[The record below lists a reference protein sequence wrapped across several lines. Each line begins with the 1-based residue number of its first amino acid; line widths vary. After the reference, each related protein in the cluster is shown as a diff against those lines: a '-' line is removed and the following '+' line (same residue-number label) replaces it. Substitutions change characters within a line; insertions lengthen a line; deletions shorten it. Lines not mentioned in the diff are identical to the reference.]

1 MIEIPKDIL
10 SNNSYLKLRQADM
23 YAVII
28 ESEHKSEDVL
38 QTGHCL
44 ELVLTGSIDI
54 RSGGYVQRLS
64 VNDIQ
69 FRKRGNYQL
78 FPSDDYKSVL
88 VFMENEFVHNFL
100 ETHVIERKEEK
111 FNADLAPYLF
121 KTTDFIAVN
130 RAEAIQ
136 HIQHPQEYSRCIL
149 RFITHQILLQILS
162 GDSSRTFASFL
173 KYLVSERK
181 IDLAY
186 FMEANF
192 SRQLSLNDMAKLT
205 GRSVSTFKKEFV
217 EQFNTTPIKWQTN
230 RRLEY
235 AEYQIK
241 SSSDTVSMIAYAS
254 GFENLS
260 HFSKVYKQKIWCV
273 THSGARDKKT
283 NK

>member
-10 SNNSYLKLRQADM
+10 SNNPYLKLRQADM

-28 ESEHKSEDVL
+28 ESKHQYEDAL

-44 ELVLTGSIDI
+44 ELVLSGSIDV
-54 RSGGYVQRLS
+54 RSGGHVQGLS

-78 FPSDDYKSVL
+78 FPSDNYKSL
-88 VFMENEFVHNFL
+88 LIFMENEFVYDFL
-100 ETHVIERKEEK
+100 ETHVIERKDEK
-111 FNADLAPYLF
+111 FNVDLAPYLF

-181 IDLAY
+181 IDLVY

-192 SRQLSLNDMAKLT
+192 SRQLSLKDMAKLT

-217 EQFNTTPIKWQTN
+217 EKFNTTPIKWQTN

-241 SSSDTVSMIAYAS
+241 SSSNTVSMIAYAS

-260 HFSKVYKQKIWCV
+260 HFSKVYKQKYGV
-273 THSGARDKKT
+273 SPTRARD
-283 NK
+283 